1 MCLKYKK
8 MIKKLEKTGKN
19 CQNAIDK
26 RISVYYNLLDVKKK
40 AKVLDLNEPFHEK
53 KQEIKTK
60 ESMLYEERFE
70 ASKKKRIDRSDL

>member
-1 MCLKYKK
+1 MQKND
-8 MIKKLEKTGKN
+8 KKLEKTGEN

-26 RISVYYNLLDVKKK
+26 RISAYYNLHDVKKK
-40 AKVLDLNEPFHEK
+40 AKVLGLNEPFHEE

-60 ESMLYEERFE
+60 ESMMYEERFE